1 MSSSHAARIAFLHS
15 IKAAKGHVTE
25 PAIRECVV
33 SLARNGD
40 VRDAIRLANRYHYSP
55 NLSSAILQG
64 ISENRSGGIPHQLLV
79 QIGPD
84 TTAPEDIENLMRI
97 FAVKGIHPQHTF
109 REKLVRV
116 VRKAVENDSA
126 CIPLAIACLRR
137 IKHERKFLWKL
148 YIDQKS
154 LDDTHMTTANI
165 SQMAGI
171 NGWGED
177 RVRTILSRRSSFLSD
192 LSAAMLIKA
201 LCHYP
206 GNGSPA
212 LVNEIVSATE
222 SKDKTKEPLLSPVIE
237 YHAVNKEFDAIED
250 LVKLSKPTAE
260 VFGKILHH
268 ASTDEVQFFKFF
280 SLMIDE
286 FRIHP
291 TPSMVR
297 AGIDLALTSGSA
309 RSLVQILQSAHVAGV
324 PVEESQ
330 MTRLVALTNS
340 FQVPVRV
347 RRRLREL
354 VKLIDPSFIS

>member
-15 IKAAKGHVTE
+15 IKAAKGNVSE
-25 PAIRECVV
+25 PAIRECVL
-33 SLARNGD
+33 SLARNRD
-40 VRDAIRLANRYHYSP
+40 VNDAIRLANRYHSSP
-55 NLSSAILQG
+55 HLSSAILQG
-64 ISENRSGGIPHQLLV
+64 ISENRSGGVPHQLLV

-84 TTAPEDIENLMRI
+84 TPTPDDNLNLMRI
-97 FAVKGIHPQHTF
+97 FAVKGIHPQHMF
-109 REKLVRV
+109 REKFVRI

-137 IKHERKFLWKL
+137 IKNERKFLWKL
-148 YIDQKS
+148 YIEQAG
-154 LDDTHMTTANI
+154 LDDTHLTANI

-177 RVRTILSRRSSFLSD
+177 RVRMILSRRSSLLSD
-192 LSAAMLIKA
+192 RSAAMLIKA

-222 SKDKTKEPLLSPVIE
+222 SKDKTKESILSPVIE
-237 YHAVNKEFDAIED
+237 YHAVNKKFDAIED
-250 LVKLSKPTAE
+250 LLKLSQPNAE

-268 ASTDEVQFFKFF
+268 ASIDEVQFFKIF

-324 PVEESQ
+324 PVKESQ

-347 RRRLREL
+347 RRRLRKL
-354 VKLIDPSFIS
+354 IKLIDPSFIS